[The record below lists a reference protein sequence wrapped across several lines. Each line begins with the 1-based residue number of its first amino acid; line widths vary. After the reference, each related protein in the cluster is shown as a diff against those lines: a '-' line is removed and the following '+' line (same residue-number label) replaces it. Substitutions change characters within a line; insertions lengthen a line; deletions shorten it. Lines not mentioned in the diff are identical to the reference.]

1 MLTKEENKEYTQAYK
16 GVNLSKLVD
25 TEKLFEKIQAT
36 VDYETARI
44 SANLSQKAT
53 LKLGNESGK
62 VVTNYN
68 DKGINVTQNF
78 YDKQATP
85 YEQQKQA
92 KQQMRRL
99 AYGL

>member
-1 MLTKEENKEYTQAYK
+1 M
-16 GVNLSKLVD
+16 
-25 TEKLFEKIQAT
+25 FEKIQAT
-36 VDYETARI
+36 VDYETSRI

-53 LKLGNESGK
+53 LQLTKGQPL
-62 VVTNYN
+62 TNYN
-68 DKGINVTQNF
+68 DKGVNVTQNF